1 MPSSRAGGSSASLVA
16 QGLRVHHGGRTGL
29 LPQGA
34 AAGGASQHI
43 SEVLLD
49 PETMQLGGTRR
60 ISGAMSLY

>member
-1 MPSSRAGGSSASLVA
+1 M
-16 QGLRVHHGGRTGL
+16 HHGGRTGL

-34 AAGGASQHI
+34 AAGGVSQHI